1 MGFHLIYSRNNF
13 HITGNVDKMIRVK
26 IAHADSSKFSFFICF
41 FQCPV
46 CAVTVAEW
54 LVKQHQVD
62 VIRLQLAQ
70 ALVYGSLR
78 LFIAVVG
85 NPHFRDQKNLFAVDT
100 AFLHGIAYTLFVVIG
115 LRRVNHPIT
124 DFQGI
129 AYAVFALGR
138 RNLID
143 TVAHLGH
150 FNTVV

>member
-46 CAVTVAEW
+46 CAVTGRRMVGEATSGRC
-54 LVKQHQVD
+54 
-62 VIRLQLAQ
+62 IRLQLAQ
-70 ALVYGSLR
+70 ALVYGIFAFHSRSWKSTLSR
-78 LFIAVVG
+78 
-85 NPHFRDQKNLFAVDT
+85 PKNLFALDYRFF
-100 AFLHGIAYTLFVVIG
+100 ARHCLHPLRCDS

-124 DFQGI
+124 DFRHRLRSVRTRQ
-129 AYAVFALGR
+129 AKPDR
-138 RNLID
+138 HRS
-143 TVAHLGH
+143 HLGH